1 MKLYQE
7 EDLEIIVAGERIVV
21 EGLGVGWVDG
31 EGIVATSRALPNKL
45 LNNPQKIVLPFPFT
59 LEEFKAF
66 CNWHP
71 TFEWEAIQAMFT
83 NDDDTLDEAA
93 LSELAARGTDAAE
106 LVRLMLTP
114 AETMPVPATA
124 NGMTTQEIGAVFDG
138 LPFSQLDWPK
148 RVSSAKW
155 LQGARLSLG
164 IKGGAPSMWC
174 PVKVAQASYAQASK
188 YDQAKR
194 RKDLNSRFKSN
205 PALAPWKDDW
215 DNFHSIFSDTD

>member
-45 LNNPQKIVLPFPFT
+45 LNNPEKIVLPFPFT

-106 LVRLMLTP
+106 LVRHMLGRLGDKADSETAKKQKNGTTTRWTP
-114 AETMPVPATA
+114 EELHRLKEYRSTHTEAATA
-124 NGMTTQEIGAVFDG
+124 QQFGVSGTMVRRQLAKMKEGKTSKPALVWDG
-138 LPFSQLDWPK
+138 LGQ
-148 RVSSAKW
+148 R
-155 LQGARLSLG
+155 
-164 IKGGAPSMWC
+164 
-174 PVKVAQASYAQASK
+174 
-188 YDQAKR
+188 
-194 RKDLNSRFKSN
+194 
-205 PALAPWKDDW
+205 
-215 DNFHSIFSDTD
+215 

>member
-45 LNNPQKIVLPFPFT
+45 LNNPQKIALPFPFT

-71 TFEWEAIQAMFT
+71 SFEWEAIQAMFT

-93 LSELAARGTDAAE
+93 LSELAARGIDAAE

-114 AETMPVPATA
+114 AKTIEAPATA
-124 NGMTTQEIGAVFDG
+124 NGMTTQDIAAVFDD

-174 PVKVAQASYAQASK
+174 PVKVAQASYDHAHE
-188 YDQAKR
+188 YDKPKR
-194 RKDLNSRFKSN
+194 LKALNNCFKSN
-205 PALAPWKDDW
+205 PALAPWKDEW
-215 DNFHSIFSDTD
+215 DEFHSTFRDTD